1 MVTKAMPHVPGAVLA
16 HCPTVPIAYRL
27 EHTKFVKKMGTVLL
41 GIQRDS
47 ISMDELHGKLASHPN
62 VRDAIVQFSIGCG
75 AYLLEPPKSL
85 FKPLENALTMGS

>member
-1 MVTKAMPHVPGAVLA
+1 MT
-16 HCPTVPIAYRL
+16 T
-27 EHTKFVKKMGTVLL
+27 TKFVKKMGTVLL

-75 AYLLEPPKSL
+75 ATNTRTEYEMSERYP
-85 FKPLENALTMGS
+85 